1 MYPSVQ
7 GAWCGLSSD
16 LNFQFFC
23 FYCAVKCCIE
33 KRECVKC
40 LQQIEV
46 LVQVAV
52 VVVSVVIITVI
63 VVNHQRRLCG
73 QSEMCHRQLQ
83 KKERGRERD
92 RESK

>member
-1 MYPSVQ
+1 MYASVQ

-46 LVQVAV
+46 LVQVV
-52 VVVSVVIITVI
+52 VAVVIITVI

-83 KKERGRERD
+83 KRERERD